1 VLTTRYVRLTNRIA
15 AATQQQADVIAIERK
30 ERLRNIREAL
40 EALVDQ
46 LLKTLDGLPQ
56 EAPTGEHVT
65 GLTLWPDDTLAKLV
79 ELTTEV
85 PGVDPR
91 LAERAVAALRWIGER
106 VSGIRSGSEA
116 ESALTAWPEQRAEA
130 HRGLQALARQARPE
144 RGAAQRSVVP
154 SP

>member
-1 VLTTRYVRLTNRIA
+1 MLTTRYVRLTNRIA
-15 AATQQQADVIAIERK
+15 AATQQQADVIAIERE

-40 EALVDQ
+40 AALVGQ
-46 LLKTLDGLPQ
+46 LQKTLDGLPQ
-56 EAPTGEHVT
+56 EVPTGEHVT

-106 VSGIRSGSEA
+106 VTGIRSGSEA
-116 ESALTAWPEQRAEA
+116 ETALSAWPKQREEA
-130 HRGLQALARQARPE
+130 HRSLHALASQATPR
-144 RGAAQRSVVP
+144 RGAPQRSVVP

>member
-15 AATQQQADVIAIERK
+15 AATQQQADVIAIERE

-40 EALVDQ
+40 AALVGQ
-46 LLKTLDGLPQ
+46 LQKTLTGLPS
-56 EAPTGEHVT
+56 EAPTGEQVAGMT
-65 GLTLWPDDTLAKLV
+65 VWPDETLAKLV

-85 PGVDPR
+85 PGVDAR

-106 VSGIRSGSEA
+106 VSGIRGGTEA
-116 ESALTAWPEQRAEA
+116 EGALTAWPQQREEA
-130 HRGLQALARQARPE
+130 HRSLQALASQATAR
-144 RGAAQRSVVP
+144 RGAPQRSVVP